1 MTDND
6 KLSSEEEAIKLLG
19 HMKTGLFSHL
29 LIMGTE
35 DALENLY
42 LQLVRRCQEENISTS
57 VIQFSKDDSSFCYDY
72 EPADILL
79 IKGLGFLPAK
89 HNQAYSLRTLLDVGQ
104 YQGVRSFIFCEES
117 SVKHH
122 FNDYSAPF
130 YRFCSPYRVND

>member
-1 MTDND
+1 MTDTKN
-6 KLSSEEEAIKLLG
+6 LSAEEEAVKLLG

-29 LIMGTE
+29 LILGTE

-42 LQLVRRCQEENISTS
+42 IQLVRRCQEEKISTS
-57 VIQFSKDDSSFCYDY
+57 VIQFSNDDTSFCYQY

-104 YQGVRSFIFCEES
+104 YQGLRSFIFCEES
-117 SVKHH
+117 QVRKH

-130 YRFCSPYRVND
+130 YRFCTPYQIKT